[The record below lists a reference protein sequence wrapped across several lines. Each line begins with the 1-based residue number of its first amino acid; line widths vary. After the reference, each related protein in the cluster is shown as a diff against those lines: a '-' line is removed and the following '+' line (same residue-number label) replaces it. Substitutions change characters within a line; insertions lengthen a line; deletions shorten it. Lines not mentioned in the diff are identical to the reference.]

1 MKHAWLGLKALL
13 ALICLPTVF
22 ATAAGPDASIGEG
35 IFRNGVHASGGA
47 LRGERDA
54 GVRVEGLAAACM
66 TCHRRSGLG
75 TSEGRI
81 VVPPIIGKYLF
92 RSHSTNVQDMTLPH
106 VAGYRS
112 TREPYTDA
120 TLARAIR
127 DGVGPNGRT
136 LNYLM
141 PRYPLDDAAMASLTA
156 YLKAL
161 NSTPVPGVTDELLHF
176 ATIITPDAPPVQ
188 RKAMLQVMERFFADK
203 NEFIRG
209 GRRPM
214 QASREIE
221 YRVSRR
227 WQLHVWEL
235 NGPPEDWE
243 RQLQAHL
250 AAEPVFAVISGLGG
264 RTWAPVHRFCEK
276 AALPCLMPNVELPVV
291 AEGDFYPVYFSRGV
305 LLEADL
311 MAARIAEQREALS
324 LRRLVQVH
332 REGDVGETVADALEA
347 TAKAAG
353 LQVERRRLKASA
365 GNGRADVAAAVK
377 GLGSGDVLA
386 LWLRPA
392 DLAALPS
399 RLPAQSVTLV
409 SGAMGAMEAAPLPA
423 AWRSAV
429 RMTYAAD
436 LPSLR
441 KVRMNFPLSW
451 FKIKQIPVVDERIQ
465 TDTYVACGILAETLT
480 EMLDSFVREYLVERV
495 EVMLSHR
502 LVNGY
507 YPRLSLAPGQR
518 FASKGGYLVRFTSSE
533 GPAIEGDG
541 EWTVP

>member
-13 ALICLPTVF
+13 ALICLPTTF

-35 IFRNGVHASGGA
+35 IFRNGVLASGVA

-161 NSTPVPGVTDELLHF
+161 NSTPVPGVTDELLQF

-188 RKAMLQVMERFFADK
+188 RKAMLQVMERFFSDK

-332 REGDVGETVADALEA
+332 REGDVGETAADALEA

-377 GLGSGDVLA
+377 DLGPGDVLA

-392 DLAALPS
+392 DLAALPGQ
-399 RLPAQSVTLV
+399 LPAQSVTLV

-423 AWRSAV
+423 AWRSAA

-436 LPSLR
+436 LPSQR
-441 KVRMNFPLSW
+441 KVRMNFPLAW
-451 FKIKQIPVVDERIQ
+451 FKIKQIPVVDERVQ

-495 EVMLSHR
+495 EVMLGHR
-502 LVNGY
+502 QVNGY